1 MLSSLQINVAI
12 ALISLWVALVA
23 LLAAKCTPFGKTH
36 CGSEIRKLRCKHVVD
51 CFGQALLQAD
61 PECCCATAHACA
73 GACCE
78 AAVQSC

>member
-1 MLSSLQINVAI
+1 MLSSFQVNAAI
-12 ALISLWVALVA
+12 ALASLW
-23 LLAAKCTPFGKTH
+23 LAFVVLMAAHCTSFGQTR
-36 CGSEIRKLRCKHVVD
+36 CGREIRKLRCKDVLD